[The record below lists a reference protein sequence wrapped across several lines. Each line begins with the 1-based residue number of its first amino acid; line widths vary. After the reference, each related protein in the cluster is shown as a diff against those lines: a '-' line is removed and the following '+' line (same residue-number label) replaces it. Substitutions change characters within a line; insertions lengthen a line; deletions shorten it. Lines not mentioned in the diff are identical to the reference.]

1 MRMRSVAFRL
11 AVAFTVVSVVGV
23 LIVALVA
30 NRLTAAEF
38 GDYVERGWASQEE
51 RTAQQLGEYY
61 AATGGWRGAAP
72 VVASLSRWLGQRLVV
87 VDSSGAVVADSSGQ
101 SGRGAAL
108 TPSSR
113 SLPVAAASGPVGRV
127 YLLGPS
133 DDCDWGMGAEGMGWM
148 GSMGRMGQMG
158 HMGDDCE
165 GSTVAGAPTSAAGT
179 LVSPTERSG
188 QSASSEQ
195 RFLEAT
201 NRSLWLAG
209 GTAVGV
215 ALLLGLLV
223 SRQITQPLRRLTR
236 AAHTVAGGDL
246 AHRVTVSSRDELGTL
261 AEAFNTM
268 ANSLEGAERQRRQV
282 FGDIAHE
289 LKTPITIL
297 QANLEAMIDG
307 VVEPT
312 PEKLGSLR
320 EETLLLG
327 RLVTDLRD
335 LSLAEAGRL
344 QLHLAPVDLGEIV
357 QTAAAGVEAQA
368 EGSGVRLEVAVA
380 EALPAV
386 AADPDRIGQVLRN
399 LLSNA
404 LRYTP
409 AAGAVRIQVG
419 LDSPPSPRQVGYARV
434 SVADTGSGIATD
446 DLAKV
451 FDRFYRVDKSRS
463 RGGGGTGLGLAVAK
477 QFVEAH
483 GGRIWAE
490 SKPGDGATF
499 HFTLPLASTAGG

>member
-1 MRMRSVAFRL
+1 
-11 AVAFTVVSVVGV
+11 
-23 LIVALVA
+23 
-30 NRLTAAEF
+30 
-38 GDYVERGWASQEE
+38 
-51 RTAQQLGEYY
+51 
-61 AATGGWRGAAP
+61 
-72 VVASLSRWLGQRLVV
+72 
-87 VDSSGAVVADSSGQ
+87 
-101 SGRGAAL
+101 
-108 TPSSR
+108 
-113 SLPVAAASGPVGRV
+113 
-127 YLLGPS
+127 
-133 DDCDWGMGAEGMGWM
+133 M

-165 GSTVAGAPTSAAGT
+165 DSTVAGATTSPAGP
-179 LVSPTERSG
+179 LVSPTESSG

-246 AHRVTVSSRDELGTL
+246 AQRVTVSSQDELGAL

-268 ANSLEGAERQRRQV
+268 ADSLEGAERQRRQV

-289 LKTPITIL
+289 LKTPIAIL

-368 EGSGVRLEVAVA
+368 EGSGVRLEVVDPQDPTPYWIVSTRLPHALVAALA
-380 EALPAV
+380 EATS
-386 AADPDRIGQVLRN
+386 AA
-399 LLSNA
+399 
-404 LRYTP
+404 
-409 AAGAVRIQVG
+409 
-419 LDSPPSPRQVGYARV
+419 
-434 SVADTGSGIATD
+434 
-446 DLAKV
+446 
-451 FDRFYRVDKSRS
+451 
-463 RGGGGTGLGLAVAK
+463 
-477 QFVEAH
+477 
-483 GGRIWAE
+483 
-490 SKPGDGATF
+490 
-499 HFTLPLASTAGG
+499 